1 MTKNKPQNLEELIE
15 KIISE
20 HWEVVADPPITI
32 MELEDSLREVARA
45 TCDAVRVDEKN
56 PAESYDY
63 NIWNSAIKAQQD
75 KAEEWLG
82 EGGKG

>member
-1 MTKNKPQNLEELIE
+1 
-15 KIISE
+15 
-20 HWEVVADPPITI
+20 